1 MSNFIFSIHNMG
13 ITDKKK
19 NIILTIQSTDDE
31 QLIEEVYE
39 LLHPAEAI
47 ENIAIN
53 NLPEDLQIELSRAL
67 DDYKSGRYIITHEQM
82 KQKMQEWLM
91 K

>member
-1 MSNFIFSIHNMG
+1 MG

-53 NLPEDLQIELSRAL
+53 NLPEDLQIKLSRAL
-67 DDYKSGRYIITHEQM
+67 DDYKSGRYITHEQM

>member
-1 MSNFIFSIHNMG
+1 MG

-19 NIILTIQSTDDE
+19 NIILAIQATATNDE

-53 NLPEDLQIELSRAL
+53 NCRKIYKSNFNRAL
-67 DDYKSGRYIITHEQM
+67 DDIKRPLLYSWAHETKDAGM
-82 KQKMQEWLM
+82 NDK
-91 K
+91 